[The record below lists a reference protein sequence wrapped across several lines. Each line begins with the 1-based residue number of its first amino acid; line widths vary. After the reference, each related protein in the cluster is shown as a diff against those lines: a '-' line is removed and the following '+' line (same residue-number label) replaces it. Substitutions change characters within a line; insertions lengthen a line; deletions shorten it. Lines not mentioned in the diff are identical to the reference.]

1 MKKVIVSSVL
11 LGLTVSVSSVFA
23 EAPVPTLYAVP
34 TVTSASVAVTS
45 APTPVVASTADV
57 VVPTTPSVTSVSP
70 VIEKSEVIKTNSLVR
85 IKARGAQLIKER
97 VNSLNENAQ
106 TIATSKTLTTE
117 QKAVF
122 AAFFSGKVADLN
134 ALNTKIQTGTEAS
147 STKVLV
153 TSIFTDFRI
162 YGVLLP
168 QLRIQKRIYDL
179 QNHSAKLTETFAKIQ
194 TKIDEFKAKGK
205 DVTVWQK
212 SLDDAKTLVTTDTAK
227 LQPLLVK
234 INELKPSDYGTT
246 SKTVIESVNKD
257 VRSIAKDF
265 QSINGKV
272 KRPETL
278 RAMKVVEKV
287 HTASTTG
294 VQ

>member
-1 MKKVIVSSVL
+1 MKKVIVSTVL

-23 EAPVPTLYAVP
+23 EDAVPTLYAVP

-45 APTPVVASTADV
+45 APSPAVTSTSDV
-57 VVPTTPSVTSVSP
+57 TVPITPSITSVSP
-70 VIEKSEVIKTNSLVR
+70 VIEKSEVIKTTSLARVKVR
-85 IKARGAQLIKER
+85 GDQLIKER
-97 VNSLNENAQ
+97 VKSLNENAQ
-106 TIATSKTLTTE
+106 IIAASKTLSSE

-122 AAFFSGKVADLN
+122 AAFFSSKVADLN
-134 ALNTKIQTGTEAS
+134 ALNTKIQAGTEAS

-153 TSIFTDFRI
+153 SSIFTDFRI

-179 QNHSAKLTETFAKIQ
+179 QNHSAKLSETFAKVQIR
-194 TKIDEFKAKGK
+194 IDEFKAKGK

-212 SLDDAKTLVTTDTAK
+212 NLDDAKTLVATDTAK
-227 LQPLLVK
+227 LPVLLVK
-234 INELKPSDYGTT
+234 INDVKPSDYGTT

-272 KRPETL
+272 KRPEFL
-278 RAMKVVEKV
+278 RAMKVNEKV
-287 HTASTTG
+287 RSASSTE
-294 VQ
+294 VR